1 MAEED
6 DASKTEEPTDKR
18 LSDAR
23 SKGNVAQSQE
33 IKNWAVLLAGTGA
46 LIFMAPFIADGLR
59 KIGSRFIE
67 QPDAIPFD
75 FDHLRLVIFE
85 TMLDVLIVVAPFLLI
100 MVVTAIAA
108 NVGQF
113 GFLISTKKIK
123 PDPNKVSV
131 LKGAKRM
138 FSARAVVEFAKGIV
152 KLVIVTV
159 VSAGLALPLLG
170 DLELLPQIELILT
183 VDRIHLLA
191 VTLAAGTVGVMT
203 VLAILDFIYQK
214 HTHTKQMRMTKQELK
229 DEQKQ
234 SEGDPIVKAR
244 IRKVRAE
251 RQQQRMMQA
260 VPEAD
265 VVITNPTHFAIAL
278 KYELGEMDAPVCI
291 AKGVDHLAFRIR
303 GVAEEHDVPI
313 VENPP
318 LARALYDTVELD
330 QEIPAEHFTAVAE
343 IIGYIMRQRGD
354 LPMH

>member
-123 PDPNKVSV
+123 PDPNKISV

-303 GVAEEHDVPI
+303 GVAEEQDVPI